1 MRLENFINF
10 FIVNGFFIGL
20 VFSIVK
26 IDSPEEIVVYT
37 IIVTLSFYIIALFSS
52 SFFLKFFSS
61 KDNTLYK
68 ETYDEILDYYVN
80 ELDKRE
86 KVADNI
92 FEFLDEFQKE
102 EDALKDKEHNT
113 ILDQVKSIK

>member
-20 VFSIVK
+20 VFSILK
-26 IDSPEEIVVYT
+26 IDSPEEIVIYT

-52 SFFLKFFSS
+52 SFFIKFFNS
-61 KDNTLYK
+61 KESVLHK

-86 KVADNI
+86 KIADSI
-92 FEFLDEFQKE
+92 FDFLDEFQKD
-102 EDALKDKEHNT
+102 EDSQKEKDQKD
-113 ILDQVKSIK
+113 ILDKVKELK